1 MNEKARKIQTK
12 VTAALKS
19 SRGQNVLLYLL
30 FVAVAF
36 VFWVFLSLDT
46 EVQRDF
52 DVPVELQDI
61 PDSVTIVGP
70 VSYTHL
76 TLPTIEP

>member
-46 EVQRDF
+46 EVRPRF
-52 DVPVELQDI
+52 
-61 PDSVTIVGP
+61 
-70 VSYTHL
+70 
-76 TLPTIEP
+76 

>member
-36 VFWVFLSLDT
+36 VFWVFCRSTPRCSAILMSPWNY
-46 EVQRDF
+46 RIF
-52 DVPVELQDI
+52 
-61 PDSVTIVGP
+61 
-70 VSYTHL
+70 L
-76 TLPTIEP
+76 TV

>member
-30 FVAVAF
+30 FVAVGSDI
-36 VFWVFLSLDT
+36 SLNHKLHPDT
-46 EVQRDF
+46 RLCGERQT
-52 DVPVELQDI
+52 Q
-61 PDSVTIVGP
+61 
-70 VSYTHL
+70 
-76 TLPTIEP
+76 